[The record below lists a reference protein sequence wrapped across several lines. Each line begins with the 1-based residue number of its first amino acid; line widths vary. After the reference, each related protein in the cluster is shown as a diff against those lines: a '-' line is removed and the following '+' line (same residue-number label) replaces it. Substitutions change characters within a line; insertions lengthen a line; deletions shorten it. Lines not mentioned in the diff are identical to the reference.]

1 MICRSSSKASLS
13 QLVEIRWHLVDLRVE
28 VVLDLLDELSIFRQ
42 HEVNRSSLLAETTS
56 STDSVDVVLLSEWKL
71 VVDDQANLLHI
82 NTSSEQISCDEHAN
96 GSLTELLHDDVSLDL
111 VHLSVHDRDGE
122 VLFGHDLFEFLD
134 TLLCV
139 AINESLVNIKVG
151 IKIE

>member
-13 QLVEIRWHLVDLRVE
+13 QLVEVRWHLVDLRVE
-28 VVLDLLDELSIFRQ
+28 VVLDLFDELSILRQ
-42 HEVNRSSLLAETTS
+42 HEVNRSSFLAETTS
-56 STDSVDVVLLSEWKL
+56 STDSVDVVLLSEWEL
-71 VVDDQANLLHI
+71 VVDDQADLLHI
-82 NTSSEQISCDEHAN
+82 DTSGEQISSDEHAD

-134 TLLCV
+134 TLLRV
-139 AINESLVNIKVG
+139 AINEGLDNVEVG
-151 IKIE
+151 IKVE

>member
-1 MICRSSSKASLS
+1 
-13 QLVEIRWHLVDLRVE
+13 
-28 VVLDLLDELSIFRQ
+28 
-42 HEVNRSSLLAETTS
+42 
-56 STDSVDVVLLSEWKL
+56 
-71 VVDDQANLLHI
+71 
-82 NTSSEQISCDEHAN
+82 
-96 GSLTELLHDDVSLDL
+96 LTELLHDDVSLDL